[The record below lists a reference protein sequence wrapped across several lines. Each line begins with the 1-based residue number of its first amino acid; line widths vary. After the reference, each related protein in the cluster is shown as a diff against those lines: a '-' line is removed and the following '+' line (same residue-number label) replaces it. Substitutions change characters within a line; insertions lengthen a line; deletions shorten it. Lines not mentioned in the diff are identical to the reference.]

1 MGMQVAAVDIADEK
15 LELATDLGAAFTVN
29 ASEEDPGEA
38 IQDAIGGV
46 HGALVTAVST
56 PAFRQALDTLRRGG
70 TLVLNGLPPG
80 DFPLPI
86 FDTVLNGITIR
97 GSIVGTRNDLQ
108 ESIDFAADGQVTAHI
123 ESTEPLDHINNIFD
137 RMRAGDING
146 RVVLDMTNGTA

>member
-1 MGMQVAAVDIADEK
+1 
-15 LELATDLGAAFTVN
+15 
-29 ASEEDPGEA
+29 
-38 IQDAIGGV
+38 V

-56 PAFRQALDTLRRGG
+56 TAFRQALDTLRRGG

-108 ESIDFAADGQVTAHI
+108 ESIDFAADGQVQAHV
-123 ESTEPLDHINNIFD
+123 ESTEPLENINDIFS
-137 RMRAGDING
+137 RMHDGTING
-146 RVVLDMTNGTA
+146 RVVLDMTNGAA